1 MSAVP
6 PLEPALRLAIALL
19 HSYWVLQDPV
29 DQLSVARLRAAA
41 RELGL
46 AEVTEPLT
54 EADLPRLRELR
65 DRLHRVFAAP
75 DPAARVAT
83 LNEVLADVS
92 AGTVVETAPD
102 GALRLTP
109 LPRPGPVGPFAAQV
123 TGALARAATAGGAE
137 RFGVCAADGCDAPYL
152 DRTRAGRQ
160 RYCCELCNNRA
171 AAAAYRGRSRRG

>member
-6 PLEPALRLAIALL
+6 PLEPALRLAVTLL

-29 DQLSVARLRAAA
+29 DQLSVARLRTAG

-46 AEVTEPLT
+46 AEVTEPLG
-54 EADLPRLRELR
+54 EPDLPALRDLRE
-65 DRLHRVFAAP
+65 RLYQVFAAP
-75 DPAARVAT
+75 DPAARVAA
-83 LNEVLADVS
+83 LNEVLAEVS
-92 AGTVVETAPD
+92 AGTVIEPTPE

-109 LPRPGPVGPFAAQV
+109 LPRPGPAGPFAAVV
-123 TGALARAATAGGAE
+123 TGALARAAAAGGAD
-137 RFGVCAADGCDAPYL
+137 RFGVCAADPCRAPYL

-171 AAAAYRGRSRRG
+171 AAAAYRSRSRRG

>member
-6 PLEPALRLAIALL
+6 PLEPALRLAVALL

-29 DQLSVARLRAAA
+29 DQLSVARLRAAG

-46 AEVTEPLT
+46 TELTEPLGD
-54 EADLPRLRELR
+54 ADLPRLRELR
-65 DRLHRVFAAP
+65 TRLYQVFAAP

-83 LNEVLADVS
+83 LNEVLTEVS
-92 AGTVVETAPD
+92 AGTAVEASPD
-102 GALRLTP
+102 GTLRLTP
-109 LPRPGPVGPFAAQV
+109 LPRPGPIGPFAATV
-123 TGALARAATAGGAE
+123 TGALARAATTGGTD
-137 RFGVCAADGCDAPYL
+137 RFGVCAADPCRAPYL

-171 AAAAYRGRSRRG
+171 AAAAYRSRTRRA